1 MTADSAQSASP
12 IRRALPGI
20 ILAALLVAASIPVAR
35 WLGSLVL
42 LLEGAD
48 PSAAASPIS
57 SISVAILLG
66 MLLRNLFPMPK
77 MFLDGLRFCARNVLR
92 LGIVLV
98 GIKLSL
104 LDVFRL
110 GAAGIPVVVVVI
122 TSGIVILGWLSR
134 KLNLP
139 VRLGILIAAGTSI
152 CGITAIAST
161 APTIEAEEQEV
172 ACSVAIVTLFG
183 LLGMLFYPYL
193 AHAILPSSEQIGLFL
208 GTAIHDT
215 SQVVGAALAYREVF
229 HDDAAFQAAT
239 ATKLT
244 RNLFLAVVVPLLA
257 YRYSRSQAQHHA
269 RKQHAAT
276 HSAPRPKPKFL
287 DLFPLFIL
295 GFVAMALLRTIGE
308 VTLANGSAFGLW
320 DADSWHSLT
329 VEIGDVWG
337 SRCLALAMASIG
349 LLTRFSDFH
358 TLGWKPFAVGLAGA
372 FLVAASGLAVIF
384 LLNPSFRL

>member
-1 MTADSAQSASP
+1 MDDYDCTGRLLTFLKTS
-12 IRRALPGI
+12 LPGI
-20 ILAALLVAASIPVAR
+20 ILAALLVAASVPVAG
-35 WLGSLVL
+35 WLGTIILT
-42 LLEGAD
+42 LEGAA
-48 PSAAASPIS
+48 PTLASPIS

-66 MLLRNLFPMPK
+66 MLLRNLFPMPRI
-77 MFLDGLRFCARNVLR
+77 FLDGLRFCARNFLR

-134 KLNLP
+134 RLQLP

-152 CGITAIAST
+152 CGVTAIAST

-172 ACSVAIVTLFG
+172 ACSVAIITLFG

-193 AHAILPSSEQIGLFL
+193 AHAILQSSEQIGLFL

-215 SQVVGAALAYREVF
+215 SQVVGAALAYREIF
-229 HDDAAFQAAT
+229 QDEAAFNAAT

-257 YRYSRSQAQHHA
+257 YRYARSQG
-269 RKQHAAT
+269 RLRHAAT
-276 HSAPRPKPKFL
+276 HSVSRSSL
-287 DLFPLFIL
+287 LQYFPLFIL
-295 GFVAMALLRTIGE
+295 GFVAMALVRTLGE
-308 VTLANGSAFGLW
+308 ITLANGSAFGLW
-320 DADSWHSLT
+320 DADSWHALT
-329 VEIGDVWG
+329 IEIGDVWG
-337 SRCLALAMASIG
+337 SRCLALAMASVG
-349 LLTRFSDFH
+349 SLTRFSDFK

>member
-1 MTADSAQSASP
+1 MAAYLETSASYAK
-12 IRRALPGI
+12 RTFPGI
-20 ILAALLVAASIPVAR
+20 ILAALLVAASIPVAA
-35 WLGSLVL
+35 WLGSIVL
-42 LLEGAD
+42 ALEGAD
-48 PSAAASPIS
+48 PSAAAGPIS

-66 MLLRNLFPMPK
+66 MLLRNLFPMPQ

-134 KLNLP
+134 RLQLP

-161 APTIEAEEQEV
+161 APVIEAEEQEV
-172 ACSVAIVTLFG
+172 ACSVAIITLFG

-193 AHAILPSSEQIGLFL
+193 AHAILHSSEQIGLFL

-229 HDDAAFQAAT
+229 QDEAAFKAAT

-257 YRYSRSQAQHHA
+257 YRYSRSQA
-269 RKQHAAT
+269 RLQHATT
-276 HSAPRPKPKFL
+276 HSAPRPALL
-287 DLFPLFIL
+287 DLLPLFIL
-295 GFVAMALLRTIGE
+295 GFVGMALLRTIGE

-320 DADSWHSLT
+320 GAASWHALT

-337 SRCLALAMASIG
+337 SRCLALAMASVG
-349 LLTRFSDFH
+349 SLTRVSDFR
-358 TLGWKPFAVGLAGA
+358 TLGWKPFVVGLAGA